1 MELHLHMAQEVALV
15 AHHLTQPRQ
24 PLQVEA
30 TIQHHQPLQVEATIQ
45 HHQPLQV
52 EATTF
57 QHHQPLQVEIVGP
70 HQVFL
75 LHQYHQTLL
84 EVVPTPPLRPLE
96 AAPQHQSV

>member
-52 EATTF
+52 E
-57 QHHQPLQVEIVGP
+57 IVGP

>member
-30 TIQHHQPLQVEATIQ
+30 TIQHHQPLQVEATI
-45 HHQPLQV
+45 
-52 EATTF
+52 F

-96 AAPQHQSV
+96 AAPQHQSL